1 MYAVTSTQMDV
12 CPFVLLH
19 SIDNLLKDVADMI
32 MESVYGTRLL
42 LLLFDIL
49 HVDSSV
55 NLSNY
60 ISICVRDGK

>member
-1 MYAVTSTQMDV
+1 MDV

-32 MESVYGTRLL
+32 MESVYGSRLL
-42 LLLFDIL
+42 LLLFDIP

>member
-1 MYAVTSTQMDV
+1 MDV